1 MYSEIISKFFKE
13 HNITVGDIVKVDA
26 KGITEE
32 GELMPS
38 TEAND
43 SGIIIVKLKS
53 GYNIGINFKEAKI
66 SRVSRGKPYGEFPRA
81 DLKYKEG
88 LPKIKLVYT
97 GGTIGSKVDYK
108 TGGVYMLTKP
118 EELLYEIPEL
128 SDIAHIRACDFLH
141 VASEDMSTD
150 DWGKIAKEVGD
161 SLNDGFRGAIVTM
174 GTDTMHYTV
183 SALSFMLEGLN
194 SPVVVTGAQRSP
206 DRGSSDAFLN
216 LICSAHIAA
225 KSNIAEVGI
234 CMHYSS
240 NDDKCA
246 FIRGT
251 RARKMHTSRRDAFR
265 AVNSRP
271 IAFVDSKGEIA
282 YNSDYKKL
290 SKNFRSKVKI
300 VTGFEKKVAL
310 IKAYPNSDPEIIDF
324 YVGKGCRGLIIE
336 GTGLGHT
343 PALTENKNASW
354 LSYIKNAIDN
364 GVVVGM
370 TSQCLYGR
378 VNGMVYR
385 TLRLLSGLGVIYCE
399 DMLPE
404 VAYIKLGWLLGN
416 YRKEKAAKL
425 LAENLAGEISTRS
438 EYDEFLA

>member
-1 MYSEIISKFFKE
+1 MYSQTISKFLKE
-13 HNITVGDIVKVDA
+13 HKISIGDIVKVNV

-32 GELMPS
+32 CELMPS

-43 SGIIIVKLKS
+43 ENIIIVKLKN

-66 SRVSRGKPYGEFPRA
+66 SRVAKGKPYGEFPKVA
-81 DLKYKEG
+81 LKYKEG
-88 LPKIKLVYT
+88 LPKVKLVYT

-118 EELLYEIPEL
+118 EELLYEVPEL
-128 SDIAHIRACDFLH
+128 SEIAQIRVHDFLH
-141 VASEDMSTD
+141 VASEDMSSE
-150 DWGKIAKEVGD
+150 DWGKIAREVGTA
-161 SLNDGFRGAIVTM
+161 LNDGFKGVIVTM
-174 GTDTMHYTV
+174 GTDTMHYTA
-183 SALSFMLEGLN
+183 SALSFMLKGLN
-194 SPVVVTGAQRSP
+194 APVVVTGAQRSP

-225 KSNIAEVGI
+225 KSDIAEVGI

-240 NDDKCA
+240 SDDKCA

-265 AVNSRP
+265 AINSRP
-271 IAFVDSKGEIA
+271 LAFVDSKGEIT
-282 YNSDYKKL
+282 YNEIYRKL
-290 SKNFRSKVKI
+290 RKNVRSKVEI
-300 VTGFEKKVAL
+300 ATGFERKVAL

-324 YVGKGCRGLIIE
+324 YINKDYKGLIIE

-343 PALTENKNASW
+343 PALTEKKDASW
-354 LSYIKNAIDN
+354 LGHIKNATDSGMI
-364 GVVVGM
+364 VGM

-378 VNGMVYR
+378 VNSMVYR
-385 TLRLLSGLGVIYCE
+385 TLRLLSSAGVIYCE

-404 VAYIKLGWLLGN
+404 TAYIKLGWLLGN
-416 YRKEKAAKL
+416 YREEKAMKL
-425 LAENLAGEISTRS
+425 LTENLVGEISSRS
-438 EYDEFLA
+438 EYNEFLI